1 MSGEAGTRN
10 IGQAGG
16 DASSGPAA
24 GGGTGASERRAGRR
38 AVILAAA
45 RELLRNQGWH
55 AVGVDE
61 IGTASGVSGPA
72 VYRYFPSKE
81 ALLTEAL
88 THAAEELWSTAPPEP
103 DAPLEAW
110 VASHVRFV
118 LANADLVEL
127 WYAEARHLPPA
138 AHAHQ
143 RRLQRRYLDGWGAA
157 LHARRPDLP
166 AGEVAARVRA
176 AVGLIHAVAHADGR
190 ARAAATA
197 PLLTRMTLAA
207 LDA

>member
-1 MSGEAGTRN
+1 MST
-10 IGQAGG
+10 
-16 DASSGPAA
+16 PAA
-24 GGGTGASERRAGRR
+24 GSAGPTPDAPGAAATSERRSATSERRTERR

-45 RELLRNQGWH
+45 RELLRDQGWH

-88 THAAEELWSTAPPEP
+88 THAAEELWNTAPPDP

-110 VASHVRFV
+110 VTSHVRFV
-118 LANADLVEL
+118 LANVDLVEL

-138 AHAHQ
+138 ALAQQ
-143 RRLQRRYLDGWGAA
+143 RRLQRRYLDGWGTA
-157 LHARRPDLP
+157 LHTRRPDLP
-166 AGEVAARVRA
+166 AGEVVIRVRG
-176 AVGLIHAVAHADGR
+176 AVGLIHAVAHADRRTR
-190 ARAAATA
+190 AWATA
-197 PLLTRMTLAA
+197 PLLTRLALAA